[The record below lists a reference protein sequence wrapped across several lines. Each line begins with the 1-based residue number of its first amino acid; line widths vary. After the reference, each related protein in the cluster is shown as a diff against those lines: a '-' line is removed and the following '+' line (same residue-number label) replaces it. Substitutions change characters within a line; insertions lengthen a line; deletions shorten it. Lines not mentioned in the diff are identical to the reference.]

1 MWYNSTMKHRFIV
14 FLFSLICFSCSL
26 FDAKPRDK
34 TLVVLMNFDVESFD
48 PIKSNDN
55 VASSILCEIYEGLL
69 KFDENLKP
77 VPALAESVNVKD
89 GIEYTFKIK
98 KNIHFHDGSLLSAKD
113 VKFSLERAISSDVVG
128 YLFTNIDPD
137 SFNIIDD
144 YTIQF
149 SLKTPNVSILTTLC
163 HTAAFIVNE
172 KIGNMKTSGK
182 NMLNFAPIGT
192 GPFRFVSNSEGIVEL
207 ERFDEYYG
215 KRPFFQFM
223 QFKTNT
229 RIPERIK
236 ELENRRADV
245 IFNVNLYE
253 MKICSKSEAL
263 RLYSVQGFG
272 IEYLGMNM
280 RNPPLDDIRVRKAI
294 AKGID
299 IDLINK
305 VTSNGLYESA
315 TAPYAPGLPYSIANK
330 KKAIKR
336 DVDEARRL
344 LFSAGYMNGIN
355 LRLVIPESFERT
367 EMASKIKE
375 QLSRIGVNVE
385 MEVLE
390 WDAFI
395 QALKTGDADMFQLG
409 WIPDTLDPDSA
420 LRPCF
425 YSKSDSNSGN
435 YVGISDEVLDDLL
448 DAGIK
453 TLDEEK
459 RKEIYEAA
467 QERILELTPAIF
479 LYFDKLTLAMPRH
492 YEGVRMNPFGDHYLA
507 YIKPILSSTDD
518 E

>member
-1 MWYNSTMKHRFIV
+1 
-14 FLFSLICFSCSL
+14 
-26 FDAKPRDK
+26 
-34 TLVVLMNFDVESFD
+34 
-48 PIKSNDN
+48 
-55 VASSILCEIYEGLL
+55 
-69 KFDENLKP
+69 
-77 VPALAESVNVKD
+77 
-89 GIEYTFKIK
+89 
-98 KNIHFHDGSLLSAKD
+98 
-113 VKFSLERAISSDVVG
+113 
-128 YLFTNIDPD
+128 
-137 SFNIIDD
+137 
-144 YTIQF
+144 
-149 SLKTPNVSILTTLC
+149 
-163 HTAAFIVNE
+163 
-172 KIGNMKTSGK
+172 
-182 NMLNFAPIGT
+182 
-192 GPFRFVSNSEGIVEL
+192 
-207 ERFDEYYG
+207 
-215 KRPFFQFM
+215 
-223 QFKTNT
+223 
-229 RIPERIK
+229 
-236 ELENRRADV
+236 
-245 IFNVNLYE
+245 

-336 DVDEARRL
+336 DIAEARRL
-344 LFSAGYMNGIN
+344 LFNAGYMNGIT
-355 LRLVIPESFERT
+355 LRLVIAESFERT

-375 QLSRIGVNVE
+375 QLSRIGVNIE

-390 WDAFI
+390 WEAFV
-395 QALKTGDADMFQLG
+395 QTLREGKTDLFQLG

-425 YSKSDSNSGN
+425 YSKINSNNGN

>member
-1 MWYNSTMKHRFIV
+1 MTKRFVI
-14 FLFSLICFSCSL
+14 FLFSFLCFSCSL
-26 FDAKPRDK
+26 FDKRPREK
-34 TLVVLMNFDVESFD
+34 TLIALMNFDVTTFD

-77 VPALAESVNVKD
+77 VLALAESMEVKR

-98 KNIHFHDGSLLSAKD
+98 KNVHFHDGSPLTAKD

-128 YLFTNIDPD
+128 YLFNSIDPT
-137 SFNIIDD
+137 SFRIIDD
-144 YTIQF
+144 YTIRF
-149 SLKTPNVSILTTLC
+149 FLKAPSASILMTLC
-163 HTAAFIVNE
+163 HTAAFIVSE
-172 KIGNMKTSGK
+172 KVGKVKGTGK
-182 NMLNFAPIGT
+182 NTLDLEPIGT
-192 GPFRFVSNSEGIVEL
+192 GPFKFVSASEGVVEL
-207 ERFDEYYG
+207 ERFDNYYG
-215 KRPFFQFM
+215 DAPYFQFM
-223 QFKTNT
+223 QFKTDT

-236 ELENRRADV
+236 DLENGKADV
-245 IFNVNLYE
+245 IFNVNLPEIQRCY
-253 MKICSKSEAL
+253 KSNAL

-272 IEYLGMNM
+272 VEYLGMNM
-280 RNPPLDDIRVRKAI
+280 KHPPLDDIRVRRAI

-330 KKAIKR
+330 RKATKR
-336 DVDEARRL
+336 DVEGAKKL
-344 LFSAGYMNGIN
+344 LFHAGYREGIT
-355 LRLVIPESFERT
+355 LRLVVAEGFERS

-390 WDAFI
+390 WNNFVTTV
-395 QALKTGDADMFQLG
+395 QNGEADLFQLG

-425 YSKSDSNSGN
+425 YSANDAKNGN
-435 YVGISDEVLDDLL
+435 YVGCSDKILDSLL
-448 DAGIK
+448 DEGIA
-453 TLDEEK
+453 TLDETK
-459 RKEIYEAA
+459 RKEIYETA
-467 QERILELTPAIF
+467 QERILELVPAIF
-479 LYFDKLTLAMPRH
+479 LYVDKLILAMPRH
-492 YEGVRMNPFGDHYLA
+492 YEGVVMNPLGYHFLA
-507 YIKPILSSTDD
+507 YVKPIFLPT